1 MISGMLLWSGKL
13 LLSPVCAISASP
25 FCLLE
30 LVLTLSGGLV
40 GHPQVLYGPPLSRL
54 RCCQGGIAPVG
65 FAVTGQ
71 ESQERAD
78 CLAVVKY
85 LVMWLICSQLSA
97 QPSNHVLPPPF
108 PTY

>member
-1 MISGMLLWSGKL
+1 MLLWSGRL
-13 LLSPVCAISASP
+13 PLCPVCAISAFP
-25 FCLLE
+25 ICPLE

-40 GHPQVLYGPPLSRL
+40 VHLQVLCGLPLSRQ
-54 RCCQGGIAPVG
+54 RCCQDGIAPAG
-65 FAVTGQ
+65 YAVTGQ

-97 QPSNHVLPPPF
+97 QPSSHILLPPY
-108 PTY
+108 PT